1 MDDSYQGRTGP
12 DFDALMDEI
21 AATTDPESLY
31 QKEDLAVPEELIN

>member
-1 MDDSYQGRTGP
+1 MDDSYQGTTGP

-31 QKEDLAVPEELIN
+31 RKEDLAVPEELIN